1 MRVRKLLAMLAAT
14 TLTAGVGVV
23 AMGGAPTGAAETSG
37 YTIVAIGEEGCQLS
51 TIDLTTGAVA
61 PIGATAQDSC
71 VSDLAVAPDATVYG
85 LDGPTAVALTVD
97 LIRFDT
103 TTGAP
108 TNLGPLTG
116 SFTDSFVANG
126 GITFAADGT
135 MYVHMV
141 TDEAGCDGAEVCL
154 YRVDPATR
162 NATLVGPSTQV
173 KASFFYLTAACS
185 GTTLSTQYQ
194 VGESSVEQ
202 SAPFGDGVQA
212 ADFDQRLTSWN
223 TTTGA
228 STPGADLFAGLNV
241 TGLEFD
247 RVTGTLYLLARER
260 AAPPGGP
267 RRGDDGSDGRTAIRG
282 RSLALHPRRGHR
294 GDDLRRRPGLRARR
308 GLARHRRNLRRAR
321 RRARPDL
328 HRLIPKERE

>member
-51 TIDLTTGAVA
+51 TIDLTSGAVA

-71 VSDLAVAPDATVYG
+71 VNDLAVAPDGTVYG
-85 LDGPTAVALTVD
+85 VNGPKNLALTVD

-103 TTGAP
+103 STGAP

-116 SFTDSFVANG
+116 SFTDSFVSDG

-135 MYVHMV
+135 MYVNMG
-141 TDEAGCDGAEVCL
+141 TDETGCDDVAICL
-154 YRVDPATR
+154 YRVDPATLTS
-162 NATLVGPSTQV
+162 TLVGPFTQGET
-173 KASFFYLTAACS
+173 SFFYLTAACN

-247 RVTGTLYLLARER
+247 RVTGTLYLLAREVQPPQAVPDETTTDPTVEPQYEDGVSLYTLDVATGATTFVADLDPELTVDSLGIAGSC
-260 AAPPGGP
+260 AAP
-267 RRGDDGSDGRTAIRG
+267 AIELVPTFTG
-282 RSLALHPRRGHR
+282 
-294 GDDLRRRPGLRARR
+294 
-308 GLARHRRNLRRAR
+308 
-321 RRARPDL
+321 
-328 HRLIPKERE
+328 